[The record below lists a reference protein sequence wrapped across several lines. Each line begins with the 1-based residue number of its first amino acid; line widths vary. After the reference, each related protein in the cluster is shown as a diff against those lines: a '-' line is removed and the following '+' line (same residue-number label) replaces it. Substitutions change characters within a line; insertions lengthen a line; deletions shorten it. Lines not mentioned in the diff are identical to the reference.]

1 MFKNYNFKILI
12 FSLLLITMIFFIV
25 LALLYKINY
34 KKNILVEIEINNQNQ
49 MNFKINSNLYYEI
62 NKNSKILI
70 EQKYAKNNENF
81 YLKIKEIKNIKNDVF
96 NVVLFHSTNLKIKP
110 NTRIL
115 GKIILSQKSNIFDF
129 IFH

>member
-1 MFKNYNFKILI
+1 
-12 FSLLLITMIFFIV
+12 MIFFIV